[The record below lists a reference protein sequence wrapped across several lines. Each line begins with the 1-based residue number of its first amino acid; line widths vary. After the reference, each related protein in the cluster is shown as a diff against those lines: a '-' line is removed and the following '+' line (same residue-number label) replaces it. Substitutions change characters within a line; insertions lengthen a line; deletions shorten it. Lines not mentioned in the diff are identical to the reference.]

1 MSNKAPFAALGQA
14 SDVSSYV
21 YKSNPACPLLLL
33 CLVKLG
39 MVVVVFMSQW
49 ELVDQFESGR
59 WW

>member
-1 MSNKAPFAALGQA
+1 M
-14 SDVSSYV
+14 SSYA

-39 MVVVVFMSQW
+39 IIVVVFMSQR
-49 ELVDQFESGR
+49 ELVDQVESGR